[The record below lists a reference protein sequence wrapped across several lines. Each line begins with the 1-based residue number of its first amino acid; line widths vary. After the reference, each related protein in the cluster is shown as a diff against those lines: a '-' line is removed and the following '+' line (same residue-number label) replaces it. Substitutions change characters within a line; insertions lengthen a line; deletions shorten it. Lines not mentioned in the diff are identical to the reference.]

1 MKEYFEINYK
11 YSTAKRYKEFFS
23 NIKEVLGNY
32 KLSVLTPY
40 ILNQTS
46 STKETLRNGNKIKDI
61 SKLLGHSRIKTTE
74 NYYISSTMET
84 RKKANIILEN
94 IIQSDVTNKIINFV

>member
-1 MKEYFEINYK
+1 M
-11 YSTAKRYKEFFS
+11 
-23 NIKEVLGNY
+23 
-32 KLSVLTPY
+32 
-40 ILNQTS
+40 LNQALLKLYQRS
-46 STKETLRNGNKIKDI
+46 QTKEALRNYQKVIKSSFRDATKCLRNGIEIKDVADI
-61 SKLLGHSRIKTTE
+61 LGHRRTETTE